1 MKKQLTAA
9 ILLSM
14 LLGGCGFQSGMNRQ
28 VDEDSSSKT
37 IRLSD
42 RHEGNNS
49 NMPEADT
56 NRAGYVRYQRQ
67 QVTDQK
73 ERTPALNREHLAHVI
88 TSLTVQLPNIKD
100 AATLVTDEDA
110 LIVYRTGN
118 KNRDESADQ
127 VKKTAVSVLP
137 RYYHVYVSDN
147 PEYFQSIANFSRL
160 QTNSR
165 DFDQILTKTIQQ
177 MKYSPQGGDI
187 STKEDANGMTNS
199 DRTMR
204 RNAPYGQN

>member
-1 MKKQLTAA
+1 MMKQLTAT
-9 ILLSM
+9 ILLCM

-88 TSLTVQLPNIKD
+88 TSLAIQLPNIKD

-127 VKKTAVSVLP
+127 VKKQRFLFSLVIIMCTSLITQSTFNPLP
-137 RYYHVYVSDN
+137 IFHVFKPIHV
-147 PEYFQSIANFSRL
+147 
-160 QTNSR
+160 
-165 DFDQILTKTIQQ
+165 ILIKF
-177 MKYSPQGGDI
+177 
-187 STKEDANGMTNS
+187 
-199 DRTMR
+199 
-204 RNAPYGQN
+204 

>member
-1 MKKQLTAA
+1 MMKQLTAT
-9 ILLSM
+9 ILLCM

-88 TSLTVQLPNIKD
+88 TSLAI
-100 AATLVTDEDA
+100 
-110 LIVYRTGN
+110 RTAKYKGCSN
-118 KNRDESADQ
+118 TCHRRGCPHCVSNRQ
-127 VKKTAVSVLP
+127 QKP
-137 RYYHVYVSDN
+137 R
-147 PEYFQSIANFSRL
+147 
-160 QTNSR
+160 
-165 DFDQILTKTIQQ
+165 
-177 MKYSPQGGDI
+177 
-187 STKEDANGMTNS
+187 
-199 DRTMR
+199 
-204 RNAPYGQN
+204 

>member
-1 MKKQLTAA
+1 MKILQVKPSDCRIVMKEIIPTCQKQT
-9 ILLSM
+9 
-14 LLGGCGFQSGMNRQ
+14 QTEQGMF
-28 VDEDSSSKT
+28 VIK
-37 IRLSD
+37 
-42 RHEGNNS
+42 
-49 NMPEADT
+49 
-56 NRAGYVRYQRQ
+56 RQ

-100 AATLVTDEDA
+100 ANTLVTDEDA

-127 VKKTAVSVLP
+127 VKEKRRFRSP

-147 PEYFQSIANFSRL
+147 PEHFQSIANFHVFKPIHV
-160 QTNSR
+160 

-177 MKYSPQGGDI
+177 MKYSPRVEIFLRKKMQTG
-187 STKEDANGMTNS
+187 
-199 DRTMR
+199 
-204 RNAPYGQN
+204 

>member
-1 MKKQLTAA
+1 MKKRTAS
-9 ILLSM
+9 ILLCM
-14 LLGGCGFQSGMNRQ
+14 ILGGCGFQSGMNRQ

-37 IRLSD
+37 IRLSN

-49 NMPEADT
+49 NMPET
-56 NRAGYVRYQRQ
+56 NPNKVGYVRYQKQ
-67 QVTDQK
+67 QMTDQK
-73 ERTPALNREHLAHVI
+73 ERTPTLNREHLSHVI
-88 TSLTVQLPNIKD
+88 TSLAVQLPNIQD

-118 KNRDESADQ
+118 KNRAESADQ
-127 VKKTAVSVLP
+127 VKKVAVSVLP
-137 RYYHVYVSDN
+137 RFYHVYVSDD
-147 PEYFQSIANFSRL
+147 PEHFQSIANFSRL

-177 MKYSPQGGDI
+177 MKYSSQGGDM
-187 STKEDANGMTNS
+187 SNKEDANDMTNS

>member
-1 MKKQLTAA
+1 MIKRLTAS
-9 ILLSM
+9 ILLCM

-28 VDEDSSSKT
+28 IDENSSSKA

-42 RHEGNNS
+42 GHEGNNS
-49 NMPEADT
+49 NMPETDT
-56 NRAGYVRYQRQ
+56 NRAGYVRYQKKQ
-67 QVTDQK
+67 ITDQK
-73 ERTPALNREHLAHVI
+73 EKTPALNREHLAHVI
-88 TSLTVQLPNIKD
+88 TSLSVQLPNIQE

-137 RYYHVYVSDN
+137 RYYHVYVSDH
-147 PEYFQSIANFSRL
+147 PEHFQSIANFSRL

-165 DFDQILTKTIQQ
+165 DFDQILAKTIQQ
-177 MKYSPQGGDI
+177 MKHAPQGGDI
-187 STKEDANGMTNS
+187 SRQEDANGMTNS

-204 RNAPYGQN
+204 RNTP